1 MGNIVSA
8 NKLNY
13 YVNLSNVNNQN
24 IKDNIKLSDF
34 IKDWAINDYDDG
46 LLYSYDV
53 KKEQPIGEKY
63 TSLLKKR
70 ACCTQE
76 KNAPIALPLVR
87 GGIYDDFNFGVISIP
102 IFSPTDDLSKECTR
116 KKIEK
121 TSNNDNSTYYRNYI
135 LGGDSTAPDAC
146 IQLYGTYNDSSDKSF
161 CNHVLLDRKIMALK
175 YTDNTEEQTYYT
187 SYGRYHND
195 VNYNRDPY
203 IDCNCKNSVLWENSR
218 EKGDYASGVLGKTSE
233 NSSSYIKISGDDM
246 SQLLDMKCVN
256 AGNRAYKENTAN
268 KIGCLQ
274 IQNII
279 ENKYIN
285 TNQDNIQNCN
295 LTQAQEADIRK
306 TLPTSKATPE
316 LTKSSVPINFF
327 SDDTAET
334 RENSLYIIIVGFI
347 VMLTGIFL
355 FIFRKVIF

>member
-1 MGNIVSA
+1 
-8 NKLNY
+8 
-13 YVNLSNVNNQN
+13 
-24 IKDNIKLSDF
+24 
-34 IKDWAINDYDDG
+34 
-46 LLYSYDV
+46 
-53 KKEQPIGEKY
+53 
-63 TSLLKKR
+63 
-70 ACCTQE
+70 
-76 KNAPIALPLVR
+76 
-87 GGIYDDFNFGVISIP
+87 
-102 IFSPTDDLSKECTR
+102 
-116 KKIEK
+116 
-121 TSNNDNSTYYRNYI
+121 
-135 LGGDSTAPDAC
+135 
-146 IQLYGTYNDSSDKSF
+146 
-161 CNHVLLDRKIMALK
+161 
-175 YTDNTEEQTYYT
+175 
-187 SYGRYHND
+187 
-195 VNYNRDPY
+195 
-203 IDCNCKNSVLWENSR
+203 
-218 EKGDYASGVLGKTSE
+218 
-233 NSSSYIKISGDDM
+233 M